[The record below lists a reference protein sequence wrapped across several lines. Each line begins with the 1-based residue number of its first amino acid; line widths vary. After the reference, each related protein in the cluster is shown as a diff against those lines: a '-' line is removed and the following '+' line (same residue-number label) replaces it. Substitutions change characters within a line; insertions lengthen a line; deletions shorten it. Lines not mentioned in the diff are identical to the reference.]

1 MLETL
6 FLHGCALV
14 VTFVAALW
22 DWRTGRMPNWLTLP
36 PLVIAPLVYFF
47 LDGVDGLLGS
57 LAGILAVGLVPI
69 FLFKLTLK
77 EADGREAKAMHG
89 GDVKLFAGIG
99 AMLGMR
105 LGVEAQFYALIVAGI
120 YSLAR
125 LAWHGKLLRTL
136 GNSAAILT
144 NPILP
149 KKWKREITPELLHRI
164 RLGGSIFAGTLTALF
179 LEHSV
184 LFM

>member
-1 MLETL
+1 MLWTL
-6 FLHGCALV
+6 VLHGCALL

-36 PLVIAPLVYFF
+36 PLVLAPLAH
-47 LDGVDGLLGS
+47 LALHGVPGLLGS
-57 LAGILAVGLVPI
+57 LAGILACGIVPL
-69 FLFKLTLK
+69 FLFKLKT
-77 EADGREAKAMHG
+77 RAMHG
-89 GDVKLFAGIG
+89 GDVKLFAAIG
-99 AMLGMR
+99 AMIGPFLGI
-105 LGVEAQFYALIVAGI
+105 EAQFYAFMAAAI

-136 GNSAAILT
+136 GNSAYILV
-144 NPILP
+144 NPVLP
-149 KKWKREITPELLHRI
+149 KKWKREISPELLHRI